1 MIHQLLRFTYAAA
14 YASLVATMAAEI
26 HYWKVPVDG
35 FDAGILYFLV
45 PIGIIF
51 VNTVRVKVFIQK
63 ILFILH
69 RPSN

>member
-1 MIHQLLRFTYAAA
+1 
-14 YASLVATMAAEI
+14 MAAEI